1 MANPSLSSRKPLSF
15 LPFPATC
22 LGIAN
27 APTRS
32 TIHFLLHEALTLSA
46 SNDADDKDL
55 LMEYAIGGLVAV
67 AYKHPSLIK
76 LEPHLLRRKTDYL
89 AISANTA
96 LAICHATGAL
106 LTALKATA
114 GKLPSSLPS
123 IRVTY
128 ESFYG
133 SKGEQVLTG
142 IEAILEVF
150 KEVRYR
156 NLVRAQDEAAAI
168 AIGKDAIAIAEAG
181 VFGTRYSL
189 SESAKDLAPMHIK
202 YILAVLANDG
212 IPTSDEYLASVLTKA
227 LTIETDGRQGLR
239 MTSICYKQETR
250 AIATLISNA
259 YIALVDWQPSQ
270 ALYRMKLVAQGK
282 LAMLVDILS
291 EFSGI
296 QAASAINSP
305 APSNANYGIASNSIA
320 SSNLRP
326 NSLAAI
332 SFKPTPAPSATDPM
346 PSGPTFATRQ
356 AAFFMANK
364 RLPNE
369 AEKAAIRA
377 ELMALAS
384 VLPTPDYGPALKLS
398 GTMSAPVDISSLPD
412 APF

>member
-1 MANPSLSSRKPLSF
+1 MAKHPSSGKPLSF
-15 LPFPATC
+15 LPFPPTC

-32 TIHFLLHEALTLSA
+32 TIHFLLHESLALSSSNAA
-46 SNDADDKDL
+46 SDKDL
-55 LMEYAIGGLVAV
+55 LIEYAIGGLVAV
-67 AYKHPSLIK
+67 AYRYPTILR
-76 LEPHLLRRKTDYL
+76 LEANLLRKATDYL
-89 AISANTA
+89 AISPNTA
-96 LAICHATGAL
+96 LAICHSCGSL

-128 ESFYG
+128 ESFYS

-156 NLVRAQDEAAAI
+156 NLIRAQDEAAAI
-168 AIGKDAIAIAEAG
+168 AVGKDAIAIAEAG
-181 VFGTRYSL
+181 TFGTKYSL
-189 SESAKDLAPMHIK
+189 APDAKDLAPMHIK
-202 YILAVLANDG
+202 YLLSVLANEG
-212 IPTSDEYLASVLTKA
+212 IPTSNEYLVSILTKA

-239 MTSICYKQETR
+239 MASLCYKQETR
-250 AIATLISNA
+250 AVAQLISNA

-296 QAASAINSP
+296 QAASAINTP
-305 APSNANYGIASNSIA
+305 APSNANYGITASTLPTAPKA
-320 SSNLRP
+320 SPS
-326 NSLAAI
+326 AI
-332 SFKPTPAPSATDPM
+332 SFKPTPAPSAPAPM

-377 ELMALAS
+377 ELAS
-384 VLPTPDYGPALKLS
+384 IVPSGPVAAPIAAKP
-398 GTMSAPVDISSLPD
+398 PVDISSLPD